1 MNDNG
6 GFLSGFFLGALT
18 GAALAVL
25 YAPEKGE
32 KTRKKLGKSTGK
44 WLDEAT
50 GYVGSA
56 GDFVE
61 KGRKRMGL

>member
-1 MNDNG
+1 MNGNG
-6 GFLSGFFLGALT
+6 GFLSGFLLGALT

-25 YAPEKGE
+25 YAPEKGD
-32 KTRKKLGKSTGK
+32 KTRKKIVKSSGK
-44 WLDEAT
+44 WLDDAS

-61 KGRKRMGL
+61 KGRKRMGI